1 MADRQS
7 ILDEFEALGVTSEKL
22 IQLEALDDKT
32 LMEFYT
38 QVMKDMKAKYKNGG
52 MIDKA
57 ISYPPRN

>member
-1 MADRQS
+1 MADRKS
-7 ILDEFEALGVTSEKL
+7 IIAEFKELGATKEKL

>member
-1 MADRQS
+1 MADRKS
-7 ILDEFEALGVTSEKL
+7 IIAEFKALGATGEKL
-22 IQLEALDDKT
+22 MQIEALDDKA

-57 ISYPPRN
+57 ISYPPRS